1 MAARQRLACETAD
14 NAGDP
19 TTKRPGRHSSV
30 LAMLFT
36 LAALSS
42 CASSPGDSPPAP
54 PAATPIIANGTAS
67 LHLPIEAYMLTPVQ
81 SATFDWLRRAAT
93 ADCMRRYGLDL
104 PVPPRPST
112 TSPQVSAFSVV
123 NRRYGI
129 TDPAAA
135 AAREPAA
142 SYATTR
148 QSAAPTLTPARP
160 TTRPSLLTAATKSRT
175 PEHRRAH
182 TVWNVAGTGER
193 AAARRWWDPTG
204 PARERAATVTRTS
217 SSSTRRRRTEPRP
230 SVRAVLSGPSA
241 SRRPWTSE

>member
-135 AAREPAA
+135 AARGAGGLLRHHPPECCSHAHPRE
-142 SYATTR
+142 TDDT
-148 QSAAPTLTPARP
+148 TLTAHGRDEIPYAR
-160 TTRPSLLTAATKSRT
+160 T
-175 PEHRRAH
+175 
-182 TVWNVAGTGER
+182 
-193 AAARRWWDPTG
+193 
-204 PARERAATVTRTS
+204 
-217 SSSTRRRRTEPRP
+217 
-230 SVRAVLSGPSA
+230 
-241 SRRPWTSE
+241 